1 MQLVR
6 RSWEKRW
13 LWARDW
19 VNGILAG
26 DGRRSPGPMAV
37 AAHRNCSAII
47 ASPVA
52 LPSWVSAS
60 CKGREQRSC
69 GGNASNMERAAS
81 RQMPFPA
88 VVATVLLQLL
98 SAVATAAGCS
108 TSCGNISIPYP
119 FGIEPDCYHDGFNLT
134 CDYSYRPPKLFLGDG
149 TVEVLEISIP
159 NGTVRINSTNIMP
172 MSHDIDGA
180 SRPNTSSSNSFCQN
194 YTRYVYNGYQC
205 RCSPGYRGNPYIL
218 EGCQDIDECVH
229 KEAHSC
235 HGICQNTP
243 GIFYCRCPDGTY
255 GNPPSIEGGCIKIT
269 NYSAGLIIGMVLLWP
284 ENGDIVVRRD
294 GAEREAV
301 GQGWGVLLQRE
312 PKWVLA
318 IEERCK
324 FLVLGKT
331 RGNSSSNIK
340 FHVFCPMLNDKRDAI
355 RLIANRWKL
364 SVQSVGWEPKRF
376 ITVHVTPKSKVPA
389 RVLGSKPGVPVLA
402 SHPYFDPMVD
412 MDPRLVVAMMDLPR
426 DADVNSLVLR
436 FGGECELVWLN
447 DKNAVAVFSDSARA
461 ATVLRRLDY
470 GYAYQG
476 AAMFCPSS
484 ITQAS
489 LSSNVWVGAPRD
501 GGMSSASP
509 CKKDS
514 PSELKPNPPALM
526 TVLGRAPGTSVLGN
540 APGSVWKPAVQVTGS
555 NRWNALESDAAT
567 SFWDNRQT
575 CRDRGSSFFSK
586 KTESSAEP
594 SAGQSVSKLQPDVEV
609 EDWEEIV

>member
-1 MQLVR
+1 MGEDNSTINACATYCPSLGNSDSQPQLIR
-6 RSWEKRW
+6 YLLLHGECSG
-13 LWARDW
+13 LGCCDG
-19 VNGILAG
+19 GIPKGYTSYHIQLQPSNDSSSDAKSSVYTAEEG
-26 DGRRSPGPMAV
+26 SYNISKLMSEPRG
-37 AAHRNCSAII
+37 
-47 ASPVA
+47 VA
-52 LPSWVSAS
+52 LPALLDWV
-60 CKGREQRSC
+60 
-69 GGNASNMERAAS
+69 
-81 RQMPFPA
+81 
-88 VVATVLLQLL
+88 
-98 SAVATAAGCS
+98 
-108 TSCGNISIPYP
+108 I
-119 FGIEPDCYHDGFNLT
+119 
-134 CDYSYRPPKLFLGDG
+134 
-149 TVEVLEISIP
+149 
-159 NGTVRINSTNIMP
+159 INSSCQKQKSVAP
-172 MSHDIDGA
+172 GC
-180 SRPNTSSSNSFCQN
+180 RSSNSFCQN
-194 YTRYVYNGYQC
+194 YTSYVYNGYQC

-294 GAEREAV
+294 GLCGECELMPGKVTTCHCGKTMLEEKRASCLDPIATCDKISTAV
-301 GQGWGVLLQRE
+301 PAALVELTMVIVRSISLSCSSCQCLSNQRE

-575 CRDRGSSFFSK
+575 
-586 KTESSAEP
+586 
-594 SAGQSVSKLQPDVEV
+594 
-609 EDWEEIV
+609 